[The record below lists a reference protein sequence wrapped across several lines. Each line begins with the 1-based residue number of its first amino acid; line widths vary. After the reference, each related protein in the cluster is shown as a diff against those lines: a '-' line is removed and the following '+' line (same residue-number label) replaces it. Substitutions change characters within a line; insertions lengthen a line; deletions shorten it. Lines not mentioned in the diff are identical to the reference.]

1 MYGKPFPVG
10 GVEINQTRN
19 RHSRKMPP
27 SRTIPKRLPALLLAA
42 ALLLCLFA
50 ATEVVLLETGHEC
63 SGEDCPV
70 CHLVQLAGDSLAM
83 VKPPVPPTVAS
94 PAMLAQARPTRR
106 FADAAASPNTLVH
119 LKIRLNN

>member
-19 RHSRKMPP
+19 RHSRKMTLN
-27 SRTIPKRLPALLLAA
+27 RTISHRLSSFLLAA
-42 ALLLCLFA
+42 VLLLCVLA
-50 ATEVVLLETGHEC
+50 ATAVVLMETGHEC

-70 CHLVQLAGDSLAM
+70 CHFVQLAGDSLAM
-83 VKPPVPPTVAS
+83 VKPPASPTVATPVMVAQNR
-94 PAMLAQARPTRR
+94 PARH
-106 FADAAASPNTLVH
+106 FSCEAACPNTLVQ